1 MPASQSTH
9 STSPSA
15 STVNPWPRQMW
26 IAGRWVDASD
36 GGTRELINPADGS
49 VLARVPEATAAD
61 VGAAVAAAR
70 AAFDGGPWRAL
81 AARDRGTLLFKI
93 AEAIR
98 ARAQA
103 FAETDARNMGKPIVE
118 AEFDVSDA
126 AHCFEYYGG
135 LATKIHGETLEVPD
149 NALSMVVREPVG
161 VVGQIIPWNYPL
173 LMAAWKLAPA
183 LAAGCTAVL
192 KPAEQTPLSAL
203 MLAEIFEAVELPPG
217 VVNIV
222 TGGGPVAGAALV
234 SDPRVDKIAFTG
246 GLDTGRLVIKS
257 AADTIK
263 RMSIEL
269 GGKNPNIVF
278 ADADFEAAVD
288 GALFGA
294 FANQGEVCSAG
305 SRLLV
310 QRSIYDR
317 MLTALADKASRIRLG
332 DPMDRETKMGPLVTR
347 EHREKVLGYIDVG
360 RREGRLL
367 TGGGVPSHG
376 GLARGWFVEP
386 TIFADVD
393 NKARIAQEEIF
404 GPVLTVIPF
413 DDEAEAVRVAND
425 TPYGLAGAVWTRDVY
440 RGIRVLKQIRAGI
453 LWLNTYHPTYNEA
466 PWGGYKQSGFGR
478 ELGPYGLEHYLETK
492 QINLNL
498 SEAPIGWY

>member
-1 MPASQSTH
+1 MT
-9 STSPSA
+9 
-15 STVNPWPRQMW
+15 PRRMW
-26 IAGRWVDASD
+26 IGGQWVDAQS
-36 GGTRELINPADGS
+36 GATRDVINPADGS
-49 VLARVPEATAAD
+49 VLARIPEAGSED
-61 VGAAVAAAR
+61 VRRAVCQAR
-70 AAFDGGPWRAL
+70 IAFEEGPWPAL
-81 AARDRGTLLFKI
+81 PARERGTLLFKI

-98 ARAQA
+98 AKAGA
-103 FAETDARNMGKPIVE
+103 FAEMDTRNMGKPIVE
-118 AEFDVSDA
+118 AEFDVADA

-135 LATKIHGETLEVPD
+135 LASKIHGETLDVPD

-173 LMAAWKLAPA
+173 LMVAWKLAPA
-183 LAAGCTAVL
+183 LAAGCTVVL

-203 MLAEIFEAVELPPG
+203 MLGELLESLDVPRG

-222 TGGGPVAGAALV
+222 TGDGPTAGAALV
-234 SDPRVDKIAFTG
+234 ADPGVDKVAFTG
-246 GLDTGRLVIKS
+246 GVDTGRLVIKS

-278 ADADFEAAVD
+278 ADADFDAAVD

-310 QRSIYDR
+310 ERSIYDR
-317 MLTALADKASRIRLG
+317 MLDALAGKSDRIRLG
-332 DPMDRETKMGPLVTR
+332 DPLDRNTKMGPLVTR
-347 EHREKVLGYIDVG
+347 EHQQKVLEYIDVG
-360 RREGRLL
+360 KHEGRLIV
-367 TGGGVPSHG
+367 GGGVP
-376 GLARGWFVEP
+376 RGAAFSNGCYVEP

-404 GPVLTVIPF
+404 GPVLVVIPF
-413 DDEAEAVRVAND
+413 DEEADAVRIAND
-425 TPYGLAGAVWTRDVY
+425 TPYGLAGAVWTRDVF

>member
-1 MPASQSTH
+1 
-9 STSPSA
+9 
-15 STVNPWPRQMW
+15 MW
-26 IAGRWVDASD
+26 IGGRWVGSSN
-36 GGTRELINPADGS
+36 GGTRDVVNPTDGS
-49 VLARVPEATAAD
+49 VMAAVPEATQED
-61 VGAAVAAAR
+61 VREAVRCAR
-70 AAFDGGPWRAL
+70 VAFDEGPWPRVP
-81 AARDRGTLLFKI
+81 ARERGGLLFKI

-98 ARAQA
+98 ARAA
-103 FAETDARNMGKPIVE
+103 EFAEADTRNMGKPIVE

-126 AHCFEYYGG
+126 AHCFEYYAG
-135 LATKIHGETLEVPD
+135 LASKIHGETLDVPD
-149 NALSMVVREPVG
+149 NALSLVIREPVG

-192 KPAEQTPLSAL
+192 KPAEQTPISAL
-203 MLAEIFEAVELPPG
+203 MLAETLERLDLPQG
-217 VVNIV
+217 VVNVV
-222 TGGGPVAGAALV
+222 TGDGPTAGAALV
-234 SDPRVDKIAFTG
+234 TEPRVDKIAFTG
-246 GLDTGRLVIKS
+246 GVDTGRLVIKG

-269 GGKNPNIVF
+269 GGKNPNVVF

-310 QRSIYDR
+310 ERSIYAK
-317 MLTALADKASRIRLG
+317 MLDALADKSRRIRVG
-332 DPMDRETKMGPLVTR
+332 DPLNRETKMGPLVTR
-347 EHREKVLGYIDVG
+347 EHMEKVLHYIDVG
-360 RREGRLL
+360 KREGRLL
-367 TGGGVPSHG
+367 VGGGTPRDAALAG
-376 GLARGWFVEP
+376 GYFVEP

-404 GPVLTVIPF
+404 GPVLVVIPF
-413 DDEAEAVRVAND
+413 EDEAEAVRLAND
-425 TPYGLAGAVWTRDVY
+425 TPYGLAGAVWTRDVF
-440 RGIRVLKQIRAGI
+440 RGVRVLKQIRAGI

>member
-1 MPASQSTH
+1 M
-9 STSPSA
+9 
-15 STVNPWPRQMW
+15 
-26 IAGRWVDASD
+26 
-36 GGTRELINPADGS
+36 REVINPYDGS
-49 VLARVPEATAAD
+49 VIRRVPEATRDD
-61 VGAAVAAAR
+61 VGRAVGAAR
-70 AAFDGGPWRAL
+70 AAFDGGPWRRL
-81 AARDRGTLLFKI
+81 AARERGTMLFKI

-98 ARAQA
+98 AKAA
-103 FAETDARNMGKPIVE
+103 DFAEAETRNMGKPIVE
-118 AEFDVSDA
+118 AEFDVADA

-135 LATKIHGETLEVPD
+135 MASKIHGDTLDVPD
-149 NALSMVVREPVG
+149 NALSLVIREPVG

-192 KPAEQTPLSAL
+192 KPAEQTPLTAL
-203 MLAEIFEAVELPPG
+203 MLGELLEQLDLPSG

-222 TGGGPVAGAALV
+222 TGDGPTAGAALV
-234 SDPRVDKIAFTG
+234 ADPRVDKVAFTG
-246 GLDTGRLVIKS
+246 GVDTGRLVIKS

-310 QRSIYDR
+310 ERSIYDR
-317 MLTALADKASRIRLG
+317 MLQALADKSARIRLG
-332 DPMDRETKMGPLVTR
+332 DPLDRDTKMGPLVTR
-347 EHREKVLGYIDVG
+347 EHQQKVLEYIDVG
-360 RREGRLL
+360 RREGRLIV
-367 TGGGVPSHG
+367 GGGVPKDAA
-376 GLARGWFVEP
+376 LAKGWFVEP

-393 NKARIAQEEIF
+393 NGARIAQEEIF
-404 GPVLTVIPF
+404 GPVLVVIPF
-413 DDEAEAVRVAND
+413 ADEEEAIRIAND
-425 TPYGLAGAVWTRDVY
+425 TPYGLAGAVWTRDVF

>member
-1 MPASQSTH
+1 
-9 STSPSA
+9 
-15 STVNPWPRQMW
+15 
-26 IAGRWVDASD
+26 
-36 GGTRELINPADGS
+36 
-49 VLARVPEATAAD
+49 
-61 VGAAVAAAR
+61 
-70 AAFDGGPWRAL
+70 
-81 AARDRGTLLFKI
+81 LLFRI
-93 AEAIR
+93 ADAIR
-98 ARAQA
+98 AHAA
-103 FAETDARNMGKPIVE
+103 DFAATESRNMGKPIVE
-118 AEFDVSDA
+118 AEFDVADA

-135 LATKIHGETLEVPD
+135 LASKIHGETLDVPD
-149 NALSMVVREPVG
+149 NALSIVIKEPVG

-192 KPAEQTPLSAL
+192 KPAEQTPLTAL
-203 MLAEIFEAVELPPG
+203 MLAGLLQQLDLPAG

-222 TGGGPVAGAALV
+222 TGDGPTAGAALV
-234 SDPRVDKIAFTG
+234 ADPRVDKIAFTG
-246 GLDTGRLVIKS
+246 GVETGRLVIKS
-257 AADTIK
+257 AADTVK

-310 QRSIYDR
+310 ERSIYDR
-317 MLTALADKASRIRLG
+317 MLQALADACPRIRLG
-332 DPMDRETKMGPLVTR
+332 NPLDRDTKMGPLVTR
-347 EHREKVLGYIDVG
+347 EHQQKVLEYIDLG
-360 RREGRLL
+360 RKEGRLIA
-367 TGGGVPSHG
+367 GGGAPG
-376 GLARGWFVEP
+376 DPALARGWFVEP

-393 NKARIAQEEIF
+393 SRARITQEEIF
-404 GPVLTVIPF
+404 GPVLVVQPF
-413 DDEAEAVRVAND
+413 DDEAGAVRMAND
-425 TPYGLAGAVWTRDVY
+425 TPYGLAGAVWTRDVF

-478 ELGPYGLEHYLETK
+478 ELGTYGLEHYLETK

-498 SEAPIGWY
+498 SEAPLGWY

>member
-1 MPASQSTH
+1 MRE
-9 STSPSA
+9 
-15 STVNPWPRQMW
+15 VINPF
-26 IAGRWVDASD
+26 DASVI
-36 GGTRELINPADGS
+36 R
-49 VLARVPEATAAD
+49 RVPDATPDD
-61 VGAAVAAAR
+61 VGRAVGAAR
-70 AAFDGGPWRAL
+70 AAFDEGPWRRL
-81 AARDRGTLLFKI
+81 AARERGTFLFRI

-98 ARAQA
+98 AKAAA
-103 FAETDARNMGKPIVE
+103 FAEAETCNMGKPIVE
-118 AEFDVSDA
+118 AEFDIADA

-135 LATKIHGETLEVPD
+135 MASKIHGETLDVPD

-192 KPAEQTPLSAL
+192 KPAEQTPITAL
-203 MLAEIFEAVELPPG
+203 MLGELLEQLDLPAG

-222 TGGGPVAGAALV
+222 TGDGPTAGAALV
-234 SDPRVDKIAFTG
+234 ADPRVDKIAFTG
-246 GLDTGRLVIKS
+246 GVDTGRLVIKS

-310 QRSIYDR
+310 ERSIYDR
-317 MLTALADKASRIRLG
+317 MLQALADKSSRIRLG
-332 DPMDRETKMGPLVTR
+332 DPLDRDTKMGPLVTR
-347 EHREKVLGYIDVG
+347 EHQQKVLEYIDVG
-360 RREGRLL
+360 RREGRLI
-367 TGGGVPSHG
+367 TGGGVPKDAA
-376 GLARGWFVEP
+376 LAKGWFVEP

-393 NKARIAQEEIF
+393 NRARIAQEEIF
-404 GPVLTVIPF
+404 GPVLVVIPF
-413 DDEAEAVRVAND
+413 TDEEEAIRIAND
-425 TPYGLAGAVWTRDVY
+425 TPYGLAGAVWTRDVF
-440 RGIRVLKQIRAGI
+440 RGIRVLKQMRAGI

>member
-1 MPASQSTH
+1 MWIGGRWTAAADGKTRDV
-9 STSPSA
+9 
-15 STVNPWPRQMW
+15 VNPTTGE
-26 IAGRWVDASD
+26 II
-36 GGTRELINPADGS
+36 GT
-49 VLARVPEATAAD
+49 VPEATAED
-61 VGAAVAAAR
+61 VGRAVEAAR
-70 AAFDGGPWRAL
+70 RAFDEGPWPRL
-81 AARDRGTLLFKI
+81 SARDRGTLLFKV

-98 ARAQA
+98 QQA
-103 FAETDARNMGKPIVE
+103 SMFAELDTRNMGKPIVE
-118 AEFDVSDA
+118 AEFDVADA

-149 NALSMVVREPVG
+149 NALSLVVREPVG

-183 LAAGCTAVL
+183 LAAGCTVVL

-203 MLAEIFEAVELPPG
+203 ALARIFESLEIPAG
-217 VVNIV
+217 VVNVV
-222 TGGGPVAGAALV
+222 TGDGPTAGAALV
-234 SDPRVDKIAFTG
+234 TDPRVDKIAFTG
-246 GLDTGRLVIKS
+246 GVDTGRLVIKG
-257 AADTIK
+257 AADTVK

-269 GGKNPNIVF
+269 GGKNPNVVF

-310 QRSIYDR
+310 AHTIYDR
-317 MLTALADKASRIRLG
+317 MLTALVEKVPRIRLG
-332 DPMDRETKMGPLVTR
+332 DPLDRATKMGPLVTR
-347 EHREKVLGYIDVG
+347 EHQQKVLDYIAIG
-360 RREGRLL
+360 RGEGRLL
-367 TGGGVPSHG
+367 TGGGVPPDE
-376 GLARGWFVEP
+376 GLARGCFVSP

-393 NKARIAQEEIF
+393 NRSRIAQEEIF
-404 GPVLTVIPF
+404 GPVLVVTPF
-413 DDEAEAVRVAND
+413 DDEAEAVRLAND
-425 TPYGLAGAVWTRDVY
+425 TPYGLAGAVWTRDVF

-492 QINLNL
+492 QINVNL

>member
-1 MPASQSTH
+1 MFIGGSWTAAS
-9 STSPSA
+9 
-15 STVNPWPRQMW
+15 
-26 IAGRWVDASD
+26 GDA
-36 GGTRELINPADGS
+36 TRDIVNPADGT

-61 VGAAVAAAR
+61 VGEAVRAAR
-70 AAFDGGPWRAL
+70 VAFDEGPWPRM
-81 AARDRGTLLFKI
+81 AARERGTVLFKI

-98 ARAQA
+98 GRAAA
-103 FAETDARNMGKPIVE
+103 FAEADTRNMGKPIVE

-135 LATKIHGETLEVPD
+135 LASKIHGETLDVPD
-149 NALSMVVREPVG
+149 NALSMVIREPVG

-183 LAAGCTAVL
+183 LAAGCTAIL

-203 MLAEIFEAVELPPG
+203 MLAEILQELELPPG
-217 VVNIV
+217 VANIV
-222 TGGGPVAGAALV
+222 TGDGPTAGATLV
-234 SDPRVDKIAFTG
+234 TDPRVDKIAFTG
-246 GLDTGRLVIKS
+246 GVDTGRLVIKG

-278 ADADFEAAVD
+278 ADADFDAAVD

-310 QRSIYDR
+310 ERPVYR
-317 MLTALADKASRIRLG
+317 KMLDALAAKVPRIRVGNPL
-332 DPMDRETKMGPLVTR
+332 DRETKMGPLVTK
-347 EHREKVLGYIDVG
+347 EHQQKVLDYIELG
-360 RREGRLL
+360 RKEGRLL
-367 TGGGVPSHG
+367 VGGGTPKDSA
-376 GLARGWFVEP
+376 LARGYFVEP

-393 NKARIAQEEIF
+393 NRARIAQEEIF
-404 GPVLTVIPF
+404 GPVLVVIPF
-413 DDEAEAVRVAND
+413 EDEADAVRLAND
-425 TPYGLAGAVWTRDVY
+425 TPYGLAGAVWTRDVF
-440 RGIRVLKQIRAGI
+440 RGVRVLKQIRAGI

-478 ELGPYGLEHYLETK
+478 ELGPYGLEQYLETK

-498 SEAPIGWY
+498 SEAPIAWY

>member
-1 MPASQSTH
+1 MS
-9 STSPSA
+9 
-15 STVNPWPRQMW
+15 NLDMW
-26 IAGRWVDASD
+26 IGGRWVRASD
-36 GGTRELINPADGS
+36 GATREVTNPADGT
-49 VLARVPEATAAD
+49 VIAHVPEATAGD

-70 AAFDGGPWRAL
+70 TAFDDGPWPRMS
-81 AARDRGTLLFKI
+81 ARDRGTLLFKV

-98 ARAQA
+98 QQA
-103 FAETDARNMGKPIVE
+103 TTFAETDTRNMGKPIVE
-118 AEFDVSDA
+118 AEFDVADA

-149 NALSMVVREPVG
+149 NALSLVVREPVG

-173 LMAAWKLAPA
+173 LMAAWKVAPA
-183 LAAGCTAVL
+183 LAAGCTVVL

-203 MLAEIFEAVELPPG
+203 MLARIFEGLDLPPG
-217 VVNIV
+217 VVNVV
-222 TGGGPVAGAALV
+222 TGDGPTGGATLV
-234 SDPRVDKIAFTG
+234 TDPRVDKIAFTG
-246 GLDTGRLVIKS
+246 GVDTGRLVIKG

-278 ADADFEAAVD
+278 ADADFDAAVD

-310 QRSIYDR
+310 ERSIYSR
-317 MLTALADKASRIRLG
+317 MLDALIEKVPRIRLG
-332 DPMDRETKMGPLVTR
+332 DPLDRETKMGPLVTR
-347 EHREKVLGYIDVG
+347 EHQQKVLDYIDVG
-360 RREGRLL
+360 KREGRLL
-367 TGGGVPSHG
+367 TGGGVPKDD
-376 GLARGWFVEP
+376 GLAKGFFVTP

-393 NKARIAQEEIF
+393 NRARVAQEEIF
-404 GPVLTVIPF
+404 GPVLVVMPF
-413 DDEAEAVRVAND
+413 EDEAAAVRLAND
-425 TPYGLAGAVWTRDVY
+425 TPFGLAGAVWTRDVF

-478 ELGPYGLEHYLETK
+478 ELGPYGLEHYLEIK

-498 SEAPIGWY
+498 SETPIGWY

>member
-1 MPASQSTH
+1 MSE
-9 STSPSA
+9 
-15 STVNPWPRQMW
+15 RMW
-26 IAGRWVDASD
+26 IGGEWVAASD
-36 GGTRELINPADGS
+36 GGTREVINPADGE
-49 VLARVPEATAAD
+49 VIARVPEATAED
-61 VGAAVAAAR
+61 VGRAVAAAR
-70 AAFDGGPWRAL
+70 AAFDDGPWRTL
-81 AARDRGTLLFKI
+81 TARERGTLLFRI

-98 ARAQA
+98 AEAGA
-103 FAETDARNMGKPIVE
+103 FAELDTRNMGKPIVE
-118 AEFDVSDA
+118 SEFDAADA

-135 LATKIHGETLEVPD
+135 LAGKIHGETLEVPD

-192 KPAEQTPLSAL
+192 KPAEQTPLSGLAL
-203 MLAEIFEAVELPPG
+203 GRLLERVDLPAG

-222 TGGGPVAGAALV
+222 TGDGPRAGAALV
-234 SDPRVDKIAFTG
+234 ADPRVDKIAFTG
-246 GLDTGRLVIKS
+246 GVETGRAVIKG
-257 AADTIK
+257 AAETIK

-278 ADADFEAAVD
+278 ADADFDAAVD

-310 QRSIYDR
+310 DRRLYDR
-317 MLTALADKASRIRLG
+317 MIDALVGKIGRIRLG
-332 DPMDRETKMGPLVTR
+332 DPLDRETKMGPLVTR
-347 EHREKVLGYIDVG
+347 EHQRKVLDYIGVG
-360 RREGRLL
+360 RREARLVC
-367 TGGGVPSHG
+367 GGGAPADPA
-376 GLARGWFVEP
+376 LACGCYVEP

-393 NKARIAQEEIF
+393 NASRIAQEEIF
-404 GPVLTVIPF
+404 GPVLAVIPF
-413 DDEAEAVRVAND
+413 DDEAEAVRLANA

-478 ELGPYGLEHYLETK
+478 ELGRYGLEHYLETK

-498 SEAPIGWY
+498 SEAPLAWY